1 MISKIDHI
9 GIAVRKIEDSL
20 PLYRD
25 LLGLKKIRIEK
36 VPEQKVRVAMI
47 QLGEV
52 KIELVEALGPDSP
65 IEKFIEKKGEGIHHI
80 ALSTDDIRGDLQKA
94 KSAGI
99 QLINETPTKRGD
111 EYEVAF
117 LHPSSTGKVLI
128 ELCQPQSKN
137 SKSQTNEKL

>member
-25 LLGLKKIRIEK
+25 AFGLKDVRIER

-47 QLGEV
+47 RVGEV

-65 IEKFIEKKGEGIHHI
+65 IAKFIEKKGEGIHHI
-80 ALSTDDIRGDLQKA
+80 AFSTDDIRGDLQKA
-94 KSAGI
+94 KSSGL
-99 QLINETPTKRGD
+99 QLVNETPAKRGD

-128 ELCQPQSKN
+128 ELCQPK
-137 SKSQTNEKL
+137 T

>member
-20 PLYRD
+20 PLFRD
-25 LLGLKKIRIEK
+25 LLGLKNIRIEK

-47 QLGEV
+47 RIGEI

-65 IEKFIEKKGEGIHHI
+65 ITNFINKRGEGIHHI
-80 ALSTDDIRGDLQKA
+80 ALSTDDIRGDLQRLA
-94 KSAGI
+94 SSGI
-99 QLINETPTKRGD
+99 RLINETPTRRGD

-128 ELCQPQSKN
+128 ELCQ
-137 SKSQTNEKL
+137 LL

>member
-1 MISKIDHI
+1 MIVKIDHI

-25 LLGLKKIRIEK
+25 LLGLKNIRIEK

-47 QLGEV
+47 RIGEV

-65 IEKFIEKKGEGIHHI
+65 ISKFIEKRGEGIHHI
-80 ALSTDDIRGDLQKA
+80 ALSTDDIRRDIQRA
-94 KSAGI
+94 TSSGI
-99 QLINETPTKRGD
+99 KLINETPTRRGD
-111 EYEVAF
+111 EYEIAF

-128 ELCQPQSKN
+128 ELCQPIQSHR
-137 SKSQTNEKL
+137 

>member
-1 MISKIDHI
+1 MITKIDHI

-25 LLGLKKIRIEK
+25 LLGLINIRIEK

-47 QLGEV
+47 RIGEV

-65 IEKFIEKKGEGIHHI
+65 IAKFIEKRGEGIHHI
-80 ALSTDDIRGDLQKA
+80 ALSTDDIRRDIQRA
-94 KSAGI
+94 KSSGI
-99 QLINETPTKRGD
+99 KLINETPTRRGD
-111 EYEVAF
+111 EYEIAF

-128 ELCQPQSKN
+128 ELCQPIQSHR
-137 SKSQTNEKL
+137 

>member
-9 GIAVRKIEDSL
+9 GIAVRNIEDSL

-25 LLGLKKIRIEK
+25 LLGLENIRIEK

-47 QLGEV
+47 QVGEV
-52 KIELVEALGPDSP
+52 KIELVEALGPESP
-65 IEKFIEKKGEGIHHI
+65 IVKFIEKKGEGIHHI
-80 ALSTDDIRGDLQKA
+80 AFATDDIRGELERA

-99 QLINETPTKRGD
+99 QLINETPTRRGD

-128 ELCQPQSKN
+128 EFCQPS
-137 SKSQTNEKL
+137 